1 MLIYLLKV
9 QEFFFFFHY
18 LSIHSR
24 KFVVAEKYPELVKF
38 YSDKLFFVLEI
49 QIIDLC
55 TVLISG
61 TEEDFKTQ
69 LRNYLDSDDFKT
81 LKSVCKLDKSL
92 CSKIKIMLYTLYC
105 YSRFNNRIIRFTDE
119 LFGALN
125 YEEV

>member
-92 CSKIKIMLYTLYC
+92 CSKIKIMFYTLYC